1 MVNWDPACRDPIR
14 QPQRSVTRSSCET
27 QTRWTTHANRTGT
40 CRSGSAPILLS
51 GAPLAR
57 LEGQVAIGTL
67 LNRLPDLRLA
77 VDSKSL
83 RWRRGLVLRG
93 LKALPVA
100 FTKT

>member
-1 MVNWDPACRDPIR
+1 M
-14 QPQRSVTRSSCET
+14 
-27 QTRWTTHANRTGT
+27 RWTSHASRTGT
-40 CRSGSAPILLS
+40 CRSGSAPTICL

-67 LNRLPDLRLA
+67 LSRLPELRLA
-77 VDSKSL
+77 VNPESL

-93 LKALPVA
+93 LEALPVA